1 MRPILGIGLAFLDVG
16 IGSRMDIARI
26 QVYVFGMRK
35 YASLIAVVFLAV
47 FAASTIVHA
56 VSANVMALDM
66 AMAKGGAM
74 SMPDCQGCPGDGDS
88 DANASCDL
96 VCTAPVFAFLKAVGA
111 AQFMT
116 PLLRQDRPLGMTLP
130 RGLRAPPDPFPPRTL
145 I

>member
-1 MRPILGIGLAFLDVG
+1 
-16 IGSRMDIARI
+16 
-26 QVYVFGMRK
+26 MRK
-35 YASLIAVVFLAV
+35 LASLIAVVFLAV

-56 VSANVMALDM
+56 VSANAMALDM
-66 AMAKGGAM
+66 AMAEGGAM
-74 SMPDCQGCPGDGDS
+74 SMPDCQGCPEDGGS

-96 VCTAPVFAFLKAVGA
+96 VCTAPVFAVLRA
-111 AQFMT
+111 AEPAQLMT